1 MVFSLI
7 SSQNFKRK
15 FCEQTE
21 DPDQKLQNAV
31 SYPDLYCLP
40 MSHKKGARLKWINN
54 INTYRKTEAHIIA
67 HACALQFTSGTAV
80 NNLNNTMSSLLKA
93 RPAIGNKSFQQ

>member
-7 SSQNFKRK
+7 SSPNFKRK

-21 DPDQKLQNAV
+21 DPDQKLHYAV
-31 SYPDLYCLP
+31 SYPDLYCLR

-67 HACALQFTSGTAV
+67 HACALQFTSGTEV
-80 NNLNNTMSSLLKA
+80 NHLNNTMSSLKA